1 MNAPTT
7 TLVPAEGFAD
17 TTATSS
23 DGHFTVLTPARQAAF
38 LEHLADTG
46 VVRLAARA
54 GGVSAQTV
62 YRARRRSRGFAHAW
76 DAALLAARTRAEEVL
91 ACRAL
96 DGVEEPVFYHGEEIA
111 RRTRYDTRLL
121 LAHLARLDR
130 LEAREEVVAA
140 LGTLDDDI
148 DALRRGEDLPDPA
161 KRAPAQAGPAN
172 GWARPGEGTSSAGA
186 HRSAFSPQDT
196 VPGVPSCRICGGIC
210 GPLPHDPDRPGGS
223 FEDRVPPHD
232 YPFWED
238 AMDDP
243 GNWVFGRFYPDFG
256 AVLDVMAAARPA
268 GAPDPEALAAR
279 HGGDA
284 AVIRSL
290 QWEAFDHDLDGW
302 WAIVTETD
310 LAAAYDA
317 DDAKCAGLWG
327 SGEGEGARAAPS
339 APSC

>member
-7 TLVPAEGFAD
+7 ALVPVEGFAD
-17 TTATSS
+17 TTRS
-23 DGHFTVLTPARQAAF
+23 GNFTVLTPRRQAAF
-38 LEHLADTG
+38 LEHLMVFGT
-46 VVRLAARA
+46 VRLACRA
-54 GGVSAQTV
+54 AGVSPQTA
-62 YRARRRSRGFAHAW
+62 YRARRASAGFARGW
-76 DAALLAARTRAEEVL
+76 DAALLSARTRAEEVL
-91 ACRAL
+91 ASRAL
-96 DGVEEPVFYHGEEIA
+96 DGVEEKVFYHGEEVA
-111 RRTRYDTRLL
+111 TRRRYDSRLL
-121 LAHLARLDR
+121 LAHIARLDR
-130 LEAREEVVAA
+130 LEERPEIAA
-140 LGTLDDDI
+140 TLPEL
-148 DALRRGEDLPDPA
+148 DALVEGLRRGEAIPDAPLPEPA
-161 KRAPAQAGPAN
+161 ATPTDDRA
-172 GWARPGEGTSSAGA
+172 EI
-186 HRSAFSPQDT
+186 SPQDT

-256 AVLDVMAAARPA
+256 AVLDAMAAARPA
-268 GAPDPEALAAR
+268 GAPDPAR

-284 AVIRSL
+284 AAIRSL

-302 WAIVTETD
+302 WAIVTEAD